1 MKKGLV
7 LLFAFILTIAFSAEV
22 FAGEVKTNFG
32 VKKREKEVAEQRL
45 SQERVK
51 ESSAK
56 KIPLVQ
62 PLAEMTVAATTTVV
76 GAAATITDAMYS
88 TVVDNIIGKIGQMK
102 DKQSSGETKAAL
114 KEPQKAKQ
122 TAYETSPQEVRK
134 ITKASEKKERVKREV
149 EPKNRS
155 TKIK

>member
-7 LLFAFILTIAFSAEV
+7 LLFAFTLTIAFSAEV

-32 VKKREKEVAEQRL
+32 VKKRDKEVVEQRL

-51 ESSAK
+51 ETSTK
-56 KIPLVQ
+56 KMPLVQ
-62 PLAEMTVAATTTVV
+62 PLVEMTVAATTTVV
-76 GAAATITDAMYS
+76 GATAAITDAMYS

-102 DKQSSGETKAAL
+102 EKQSGAETKAAL
-114 KEPQKAKQ
+114 EEPQKVKQ
-122 TAYETSPQEVRK
+122 AACKASPQEVRK